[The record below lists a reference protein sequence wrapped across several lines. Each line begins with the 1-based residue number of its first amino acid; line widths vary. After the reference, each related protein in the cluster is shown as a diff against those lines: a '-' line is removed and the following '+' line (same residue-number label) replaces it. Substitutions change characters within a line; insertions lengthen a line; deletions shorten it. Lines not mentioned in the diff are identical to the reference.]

1 MNKYQIDYL
10 SKKIVQITNHIEKL
24 LDDKR
29 DLVKGYNTELKE
41 SKKRLRIYAKA
52 VEAESIEP
60 LEEIMG
66 EFELAEFE
74 KIGRSI
80 VSGS

>member
-1 MNKYQIDYL
+1 MNKDQIDYL
-10 SKKIVQITNHIEKL
+10 SKKIAQITTHIEKQ

-29 DLVKGYNTELKE
+29 ALLKSYNNEIKD
-41 SKKRLRIYAKA
+41 SQKRLNVYAKA
-52 VEAESIEP
+52 VVAESIEP

-74 KIGRSI
+74 KIGRG
-80 VSGS
+80 V